1 MGLDRDLDPL
11 GAIVRML
18 PDDRVGAHPDVIP
31 AELTSRQYL
40 QRIVHRLDGPES
52 DAGSLT
58 FTLALFEASK
68 YHDEARGLLANQGLD
83 ADTVKAIRVA
93 SGAYETALNRA
104 QTLQGECAVYT
115 RTLRQLGEVYAA
127 KQRLGVDPDIETA
140 FSIEGAIEVY
150 GKLHKEGAR
159 DRLSDTGY
167 SDRDQ
172 YIQAMH
178 GLWEEIQEAS
188 LNAADYYLTRAVEQ
202 PHLADEHGRSAARI
216 YARYLS
222 FFQKFAQSEPR
233 DATPDSAYFAA
244 YEAARGYGDALT
256 SYTSG
261 NLTKAEMSL
270 ATHRYVGAL
279 SLFPF
284 DRRLFTALTSAL
296 ERQGRESEYLDLAR
310 PVAESVTRSR
320 HVDAWIENAEPGA
333 DSIATLRRAF
343 ADSQALLYLGFAEE
357 SGVGNLE
364 ESLSDLRTRRDATEA
379 ELMAL
384 MDRRDGLGR
393 AGPDGATQG
402 VETLEVEE
410 LERRISDAK
419 LLLTRLERQ
428 IDARTRALPLY
439 KATLDTDDLSDELR
453 GQRDHPVHTLLRRM
467 FHEKRS

>member
-1 MGLDRDLDPL
+1 
-11 GAIVRML
+11 
-18 PDDRVGAHPDVIP
+18 VIP
-31 AELTSRQYL
+31 SELTSRQYL

-68 YHDEARGLLANQGLD
+68 FHDQSRGLLANQGLD

-104 QTLQGECAVYT
+104 DTLQGECAVYT

-127 KQRLGVDPDIETA
+127 KQRLGVDPEIETP

-150 GKLHKEGAR
+150 GKLHKQGAR
-159 DRLSDTGY
+159 DRWADTGY
-167 SDRDQ
+167 EERDQ

-244 YEAARGYGDALT
+244 YEAARGYGDALI
-256 SYTSG
+256 SYTRG
-261 NLTKAEMSL
+261 NLSKAEMNL

-284 DRRLFTALTSAL
+284 DRRLFASLTGAL

-310 PVAESVTRSR
+310 PVAELVTRSR
-320 HVDAWIENAEPGA
+320 HVDSWIENSEPGA
-333 DSIATLRRAF
+333 NSIATLRRAF

-357 SGVGNLE
+357 TGVQHLE
-364 ESLSDLRTRRDATEA
+364 ESLSDLSARRDETEA
-379 ELMAL
+379 RLMDL
-384 MDRRDGLGR
+384 TDRRDGLGL
-393 AGPDGATQG
+393 AGPEGEARG
-402 VETLEVEE
+402 IEALEVEE
-410 LERRISDAK
+410 LERQISDAK
-419 LLLTRLERQ
+419 LLLTRLEKQ

-439 KATLDTDDLSDELR
+439 KATLHTDDLPDELR
-453 GQRDHPVHTLLRRM
+453 VQRDHPVHTLLRRM
-467 FHEKRS
+467 YHEKRS